1 MESDE
6 IRAALR
12 AADRAEA
19 APWTDYPPT
28 PRWYPPAT
36 GAWAAAV
43 TLVLGGLDGVA
54 RTSAVVAL
62 LAVELAFLAWYV
74 HYRGG
79 TLPTGTAPREL
90 RPAIARFATATAAV
104 VAGVA
109 VLTLAV
115 DVLAGAALAF
125 VGVTAVVTCYEHAYA
140 AAICRVRERL
150 A

>member
-19 APWTDYPPT
+19 ASWTDYPPT
-28 PRWYPPAT
+28 PQWYPPAT
-36 GAWAAAV
+36 GAWAAAL
-43 TLVLGGLDGVA
+43 TLALGGLDGGA

-74 HYRGG
+74 RYRGDI
-79 TLPTGTAPREL
+79 LPTGTAPHEL
-90 RPAIARFATATAAV
+90 RPAIVRFAAAVAAV
-104 VAGVA
+104 VAGVG
-109 VLTLAV
+109 VLTLTV
-115 DVLAGAALAF
+115 DVLAGATLAF
-125 VGVTAVVTCYEHAYA
+125 VGVTAVVTWYEHAYG
-140 AAICRVRERL
+140 AAIRRVRERL